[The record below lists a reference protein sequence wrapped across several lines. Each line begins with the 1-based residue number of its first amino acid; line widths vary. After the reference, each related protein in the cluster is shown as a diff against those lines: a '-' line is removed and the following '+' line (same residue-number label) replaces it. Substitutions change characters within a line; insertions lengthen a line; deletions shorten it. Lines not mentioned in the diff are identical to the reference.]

1 MRPRRAILLV
11 VLIAAVVALTWALS
25 KRTHPVD
32 TPFSKVI
39 RETVVSTL
47 NTNGKVEPLEWG
59 SARAE
64 RAGVVKRVYV
74 QRGQTVRAGAPLVAL
89 DVREAASQLASAQAQ
104 IQEAQAQQQVI
115 NQGGRTVERSQIE
128 GELASAKLELQ
139 AAQKDAATLERLVSK
154 QAATRQE
161 LDTARQRVERAETH
175 IRSLEQRRAALVG
188 STDKQIADA
197 RIKQAEASASLAR
210 SNLSLSSVSAPLAG
224 TVYQFDLK
232 IGSFVNAGDLVANI
246 GKLDKVRVVV
256 YVDEPDLGR
265 VVKSMPVAITW
276 DAMPNRQWKGIVE
289 RLPTQVIPLGSRQVG
304 EVSCVIE
311 NPDRDLLP
319 GTNINAEIQSKVVN
333 DALTIPKEAL
343 RREGGKTG
351 VYVLTPDDR
360 LVWRNVKVGVSSYTK
375 TQALSGVA
383 EGDSVLLP
391 TDKPVKDGARVN
403 PVYP

>member
-1 MRPRRAILLV
+1 VRPRRAILLV
-11 VLIAAVVALTWALS
+11 VLIGAVVALTWALS

-32 TPFSKVI
+32 TPFTKVA

-47 NTNGKVEPLEWG
+47 NTNGKVEPLEWA

-74 QRGQTVRAGAPLVAL
+74 QRGQNVRAGAPLVAL
-89 DVREAASQLASAQAQ
+89 DVREAASQLATAQAQ
-104 IQEAQAQQQVI
+104 IQEAQAQEQVV
-115 NQGGRTVERSQIE
+115 NQGGRNVERTQIE
-128 GELASAKLELQ
+128 GELAAARLELQ
-139 AAQKDAATLERLVSK
+139 AAQKDVATLERLVAK

-161 LDTARQRVERAETH
+161 LDTARQRVDRAETQ
-175 IRSLEQRRAALVG
+175 IRSLDQRRAALVG
-188 STDKQIADA
+188 ATDKQIADA
-197 RIKQAEASASLAR
+197 RVKQAEASAALAR
-210 SNLSLSSVSAPLAG
+210 SNLSLSTVSAPVAG

-246 GKLDKVRVVV
+246 GKLDKVRVIV

-265 VVKSMPVAITW
+265 VVKGEPVVITW
-276 DAMPNRQWKGIVE
+276 DAMPNRQWKGAVDK
-289 RLPTQVIPLGSRQVG
+289 LPTQVIPLGSRQVG

-319 GTNINAEIQSKVVN
+319 GTNINAEIQSKVVT

-360 LVWRNVKVGVSSYTK
+360 VAWRNVKIGVSSYTK

-391 TDKPVKDGARVN
+391 TDKPIKDGARVN

>member
-1 MRPRRAILLV
+1 VRPRRAILLA
-11 VLIAAVVALTWALS
+11 VLIGAVVALTWALS

-32 TPFSKVI
+32 TPFTKVV

-47 NTNGKVEPLEWG
+47 NTNGKVEPLEWA

-74 QRGQTVRAGAPLVAL
+74 QRGQTVRTGAPLVAL
-89 DVREAASQLASAQAQ
+89 DVREAASQLATAQAQ
-104 IQEAQAQQQVI
+104 IQEAQAQEQVV
-115 NQGGRTVERSQIE
+115 NQGGRNVERTQIE

-139 AAQKDAATLERLVSK
+139 VAQKDVATLERLVAK

-161 LDTARQRVERAETH
+161 LDAARQRVDRAETH
-175 IRSLEQRRAALVG
+175 IRALEQRRAALVG

-197 RIKQAEASASLAR
+197 RIKQAEAAAALAR
-210 SNLSLSSVSAPLAG
+210 GNLSLSTVSAPIAG

-246 GKLDKVRVVV
+246 GKLDKVRVIV

-265 VVKSMPVAITW
+265 VVKGEPVVITW
-276 DAMPNRQWKGIVE
+276 DAMPNRQWKGAVDK
-289 RLPTQVIPLGSRQVG
+289 LPTQVIPLGSRQVG

-319 GTNINAEIQSKVVN
+319 GTNINAEIQSKVVT

-343 RREGGKTG
+343 RHEGGKTG
-351 VYVLTPDDR
+351 VYVLTPGDR
-360 LVWRNVKVGVSSYTK
+360 VAWRNVKVGVSSYTK

-391 TDKPVKDGARVN
+391 TDKPIKDGARVN